1 MIKEEHTVVLDDFK
15 TVDAFELSIVHGG
28 YSARNGWIIID
39 GPKIKWE
46 DLNQPPRYGIE
57 PPGFPAILVEY

>member
-1 MIKEEHTVVLDDFK
+1 MIKEGHTVVLDDFK

-39 GPKIKWE
+39 GPKMDQKSSGKI
-46 DLNQPPRYGIE
+46 
-57 PPGFPAILVEY
+57 